1 MHSVFIDSIHFLPT
15 RTPFF
20 LYDKQ
25 TLIERCASLAS
36 GATCPT
42 TLRYAMK
49 ANSNP
54 HLLNIIKEQGF
65 KLDVVSSHEAKI
77 AKISGF
83 TWEDMVYT
91 GDNSTDRE
99 FAFFSK
105 HNIHLSCSSLHQV
118 ELAAKHGVKEI
129 TLRIN
134 PGFGHGHHKKVD
146 TGGVHSKHGIW
157 YELIPRAKE
166 IAKQYDIKIIGVHV
180 HIGSGIN
187 LDHLKKVAKTTC
199 DLARQFTDVRLVN
212 FGGGLPIPYKEN
224 EKQIDIEQY
233 YSILHDEIAK
243 LESDGGKKMGWEI
256 EPGRFIVAECG
267 VLVTT
272 IIDIKKNPEF
282 TFLIVDSGFHHL
294 IRPMAYGAYHHIS
307 IIPKDGG
314 ELGDVSEFV
323 IAGILCESGDVFTQ
337 EDDGTITTRSLPTPT
352 IGDKLI
358 IHDAG
363 AYGYSMAS
371 NYNSL
376 PKPAEYLWDGKEVQ
390 LIREE
395 EF

>member
-1 MHSVFIDSIHFLPT
+1 MPSKFIDSMHSLPT

-20 LYDKQ
+20 LYDKK

-36 GATCPT
+36 PTTRPT

-54 HLLNIIKEQGF
+54 HILRIIKEQGF
-65 KLDVVSSHEAKI
+65 KLDVVSSHEARI
-77 AKISGF
+77 AKIAGF
-83 TWEDMVYT
+83 NWDDMVYT
-91 GDNSTDRE
+91 GDNSAEEE
-99 FAFFSK
+99 FEFFVK

-146 TGGVHSKHGIW
+146 TGGPHSKHGLW
-157 YELIPRAKE
+157 HGLIPHAKE
-166 IAKQYDIKIIGVHV
+166 IANQNGMEIIGVHV
-180 HIGSGIN
+180 HIGSGID
-187 LDHLKKVAKTTC
+187 LDHLRKVAKTVC
-199 DLARQFTDVRLVN
+199 DLARLFTDVRVVN

-224 EKQIDIEQY
+224 EQSIDIEQY
-233 YSILHDEIAK
+233 YAILHDEIAK
-243 LESDGGKKMGWEI
+243 LESDGGKKMEWEI
-256 EPGRFIVAECG
+256 EPGRFVVAECG
-267 VLVTT
+267 VLATT
-272 IIDIKKNPEF
+272 IIDIKTNPEY

-294 IRPMAYGAYHHIS
+294 IRPMAYGAYHHMTV
-307 IIPKDGG
+307 IPARGA
-314 ELGDVSEFV
+314 LGDLKEFV
-323 IAGILCESGDVFTQ
+323 VAGILCESGDVFTQ
-337 EDDGTITTRSLPTPT
+337 EDDGTVLARKLPAPS

-371 NYNSL
+371 NYNSY
-376 PKPAEYLWDGKEVQ
+376 PKPAEYLWDGTD
-390 LIREE
+390 LTCIREK